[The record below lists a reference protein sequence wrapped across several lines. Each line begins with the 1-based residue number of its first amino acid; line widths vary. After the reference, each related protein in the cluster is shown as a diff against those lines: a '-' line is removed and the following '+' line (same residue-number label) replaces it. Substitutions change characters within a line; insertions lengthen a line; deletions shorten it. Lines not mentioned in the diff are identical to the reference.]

1 MMCDICYSKDAVC
14 RVTRGA
20 QFSNVKA
27 YCLECLLDTY
37 PKSGEV
43 LA

>member
-1 MMCDICYSKDAVC
+1 MCDVCNKTEYVC
-14 RVTRGA
+14 RVSRGA

-27 YCLECLLDTY
+27 YCLDCLLETY
-37 PKSGEV
+37 PKSGEL

>member
-1 MMCDICYSKDAVC
+1 MCDCCNKQESIC

-27 YCLECLLDTY
+27 YCLDCLVQTY